1 MGGEREGC
9 ELETRTTG
17 TDEQLMKARALIQ
30 PAFIVSLMTLVLGAG
45 GMSAAVNAFK
55 LYLRKKPIQAEYA
68 VRAVPRE
75 TEFWKEVGKDQELSE
90 DVKKTLG
97 TENYLTRVYMEKNP
111 LDPKRPMALELHL
124 AYYTGMVDTVPH
136 VQERCMVGGGFV
148 INTGTA
154 VLPLRLDA
162 SRWRKAS
169 GVPAGFAGEQVVTA
183 TRLHMRNSNR
193 NGQEV
198 VLPLDLTIGDGT
210 AAGLKNEVN
219 LRITDFADPKT
230 GMVIHSGYFFIAN
243 GRLASRAEDVRLLA
257 FNLTDDYAYYL
268 KVQVSSPMVKSPQ
281 ELADA
286 ATSLLGEMLPEIM
299 LCVPDWVKV
308 RTGTYDKKL
317 MGDGSGE

>member
-1 MGGEREGC
+1 MMRRLFEPSFWVC
-9 ELETRTTG
+9 
-17 TDEQLMKARALIQ
+17 
-30 PAFIVSLMTLVLGAG
+30 FLVLSLGAA
-45 GMSAAVNAFK
+45 GMTAAVNAFK

-75 TEFWKEVGKDQELSE
+75 TEFWKAYGKDQELSA

-97 TENYLTRVYMEKNP
+97 TENYLTRAYIEKTP
-111 LDPKRPMALELHL
+111 KDPARPMIVELHL

-162 SRWRKAS
+162 SRWRRAS
-169 GVPAGFAGEQVVTA
+169 GVPADFASEQVVTA
-183 TRLHMRNSNR
+183 TRLHLMSSNR

-198 VLPLDLTIGDGT
+198 VLPFDLTVGDGT

-230 GMVIHSGYFFIAN
+230 GLVVHSGYFFVAN
-243 GRLASRAEDVRLLA
+243 GKLASRAEDVRLLA
-257 FNLTDDYAYYL
+257 FNLTEDYAYYL
-268 KVQVSSPMVKSPQ
+268 KVQVSSPYMKTPA
-281 ELADA
+281 ELAA
-286 ATSLLGEMLPEIM
+286 AAESLLSEMLPEIM

-308 RTGTYDKKL
+308 RTGRYEAKL
-317 MGDGSGE
+317 MGEGSE